1 MMKVQ
6 EISMLTVAATLFL
19 SLAGCKPH
27 DQTAATQIKTV
38 NGQIIVLS
46 LTDIPVAD
54 AAPGEIIAEQQVQV
68 ASRLM
73 GYIRDISVHEGETVK
88 VGQLLF
94 SIDPTDIKGQVDQAR
109 AGLAQAEAALND
121 AKADYERFSNLYKEE
136 SIPKAQYDKI
146 KLQYNIAQSQ
156 ASAAQAGLNTA
167 ESQLHYAEVRSPIDG
182 VVTQKMANKGDLAA
196 PGRPVL
202 VVENP
207 AKLTVQ
213 TSVSD
218 ETYSHLQM
226 GGSATVEVGGETLP
240 GKIVRLVSAADTMS
254 HTHLVKLDVPGIK
267 GFSSGTFARVRFTV
281 GSRKGISVP
290 KSALLERAGITG
302 VFVVD
307 GDGTAHY
314 RMVRTGSVQDGV
326 IGIEAGLNP
335 GDKVVVS
342 NTSDINSGDKV
353 NLTES
358 NP

>member
-1 MMKVQ
+1 MKVQ
-6 EISMLTVAATLFL
+6 DISMLTVTATLFL
-19 SLAGCKPH
+19 SLAGCQPH
-27 DQTAATQIKTV
+27 DQTAAAQIKTV
-38 NGQIIVLS
+38 NGQTVVLG
-46 LTDIPVAD
+46 LTDIPVTD
-54 AAPGEIIAEQQVQV
+54 ATPGAIIAEQQVQV

-73 GYIRDISVHEGETVK
+73 GYIRDIPVHEGETVK
-88 VGQLLF
+88 AGQLLF

-136 SIPKAQYDKI
+136 SIPKVQYDKV

-156 ASAAQAGLNTA
+156 AKAAQAGLNTA

-207 AKLTVQ
+207 DKLTIQ
-213 TSVSD
+213 TTVSD

-226 GGSATVEVGGETLP
+226 GGSATVEVGGDKLP
-240 GKIVRLVSAADTMS
+240 GTIVRLVSAADTMS

-267 GFSSGTFARVRFTV
+267 GNSSGTFARVRFTV
-281 GSRKGISVP
+281 GSRKGISLP
-290 KSALLERAGITG
+290 KAALLERAGITG

-307 GDGTAHY
+307 ADGIAHY
-314 RMVRTGSVQDGV
+314 RMVRAGSELDGV
-326 IGIEAGLNP
+326 IEIEAGLNP

-342 NTSDINSGDKV
+342 NATEINSGDKI
-353 NLTES
+353 NLTGS